1 MSLLPF
7 SACRLLLVTGL
18 VACALAGCGRR
29 GGLEAP
35 PDPAVTAQPA
45 RQVQGETIEDEAEEV
60 RTNNLVPQPT
70 PTPRRRSRAYT
81 IPKEPFILDPL
92 L

>member
-1 MSLLPF
+1 MSLLPA

-18 VACALAGCGRR
+18 VICALAGCGRR

-45 RQVQGETIEDEAEEV
+45 RQVQGQTVDDDEERNEV
-60 RTNNLVPQPT
+60 VPT
-70 PTPRRRSRAYT
+70 PAPTPPRRRARDYT
-81 IPKEPFILDPL
+81 IPKQPFILDPL

>member
-7 SACRLLLVTGL
+7 STCRLLLVTGL
-18 VACALAGCGRR
+18 VICALAGCGRR

-35 PDPAVTAQPA
+35 PDPAAAAQPA
-45 RQVQGETIEDEAEEV
+45 RQVQGQTVGDEEELRDEV
-60 RTNNLVPQPT
+60 VAVPT
-70 PTPRRRSRAYT
+70 PTPPRQRTRGYV
-81 IPKEPFILDPL
+81 IPKQPFILDPL